1 MMLKIKDN
9 LFMKSKVKCI
19 TYGYSEL
26 FNRQYL
32 NVKFIND
39 SVEVIWDAIIDDVID
54 LDRKGD
60 K

>member
-1 MMLKIKDN
+1 MLKIKDN

-19 TYGYSEL
+19 TSDYSRVY
-26 FNRQYL
+26 NCNYL
-32 NVKFIND
+32 IITFID
-39 SVEVIWDAIIDDVID
+39 GSEEPIYYTTIDDVID